1 MPPKTELEPIK
12 DSITEQREIIDKH
25 TDQLAKIER
34 QLQLLRSR
42 KLFFL
47 RRPSEEGT
55 TRLVVK
61 SPTET
66 TTASLDKYTLTLVIS
81 GLLVIF
87 LLLYVLVSPREYEEQ
102 LWK

>member
-42 KLFFL
+42 NLFL
-47 RRPSEEGT
+47 RRLSEGT
-55 TRLVVK
+55 TRFVK

-66 TTASLDKYTLTLVIS
+66 TSLDKYTLTLVIS
-81 GLLVIF
+81 GPLVIF
-87 LLLYVLVSPREYEEQ
+87 LLIYVLVSPREYEEQ

>member
-42 KLFFL
+42 KLFL

-55 TRLVVK
+55 TRFVK

-66 TTASLDKYTLTLVIS
+66 TTSLDKYTLTLVIS
-81 GLLVIF
+81 GPLVIF
-87 LLLYVLVSPREYEEQ
+87 LLIYVLISPREYEEQ

>member
-42 KLFFL
+42 KLFL

-55 TRLVVK
+55 TRFVK

-66 TTASLDKYTLTLVIS
+66 TSLDKYTLTLVIS

-87 LLLYVLVSPREYEEQ
+87 LLIYVLVSPREYEEQ

>member
-42 KLFFL
+42 KLFL

-55 TRLVVK
+55 TRFVK
-61 SPTET
+61 SPTVT
-66 TTASLDKYTLTLVIS
+66 TSLDKYTLILVIS
-81 GLLVIF
+81 GLLVTF
-87 LLLYVLVSPREYEEQ
+87 LLIYVLVSPREYEEQ

>member
-42 KLFFL
+42 KLFL

-55 TRLVVK
+55 TRFVK

-66 TTASLDKYTLTLVIS
+66 TTKSLDKYALTLVIS
-81 GLLVIF
+81 GPLVIF
-87 LLLYVLVSPREYEEQ
+87 LLIYVLISPREYEEQ

>member
-42 KLFFL
+42 KLFL

-66 TTASLDKYTLTLVIS
+66 TTKSLDKYTLTLVIS
-81 GLLVIF
+81 GPLVIF
-87 LLLYVLVSPREYEEQ
+87 LLIYVLISPREYEEQ

>member
-42 KLFFL
+42 KLFL

-55 TRLVVK
+55 TRFVK

-66 TTASLDKYTLTLVIS
+66 TSLDKYTLTLVIS
-81 GLLVIF
+81 GPLVIF
-87 LLLYVLVSPREYEEQ
+87 LLIYVLISPREYEEQ